1 MCCLDAARRWL
12 DDAACSQDT
21 GAARAP
27 RAPRHISPACTPRA
41 AARRETRKTCYKLR
55 RLVQL
60 VSFQVSMNKRMIG
73 LNGRPDPPATGT
85 AYSKPTPHLCSTHAH
100 TVRVSGTHPAYPHT
114 HTHRDHRCAYE
125 SEIALFIAR
134 ELTHQTLMNHV
145 EIMPSDFTTQ
155 MRIHARR
162 EFSMTSMTSCHP
174 PL

>member
-1 MCCLDAARRWL
+1 MVSAGRMGGTGMLVGVLLDAARRWL

-60 VSFQVSMNKRMIG
+60 VSFQVSMNKRIIG
-73 LNGRPDPPATGT
+73 LNGRPDPPSTGVPT
-85 AYSKPTPHLCSTHAH
+85 RSLLPTCAVPTPI
-100 TVRVSGTHPAYPHT
+100 RSGSMARTRLSS
-114 HTHRDHRCAYE
+114 HTHRDRRCAYE

-134 ELTHQTLMNHV
+134 ELTPH
-145 EIMPSDFTTQ
+145 
-155 MRIHARR
+155 
-162 EFSMTSMTSCHP
+162 C
-174 PL
+174 

>member
-1 MCCLDAARRWL
+1 MVSAGRMGGTGMLVGVLLDAARRWL

-60 VSFQVSMNKRMIG
+60 VSFIASMNKRIIG

-134 ELTHQTLMNHV
+134 ELTPH
-145 EIMPSDFTTQ
+145 
-155 MRIHARR
+155 
-162 EFSMTSMTSCHP
+162 C
-174 PL
+174 